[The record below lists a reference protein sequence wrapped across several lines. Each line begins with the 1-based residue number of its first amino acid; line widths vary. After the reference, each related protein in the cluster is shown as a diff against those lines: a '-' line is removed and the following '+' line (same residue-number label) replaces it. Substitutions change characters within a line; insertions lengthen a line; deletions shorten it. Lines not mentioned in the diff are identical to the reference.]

1 MMNNE
6 CKTEDS
12 KFRRIPGGRHE
23 HQRRKTC
30 RATPACA
37 AAIDARRGRRIGGR
51 HLVSAPSRAWAQGGF
66 DWKRFKGEKIEIA
79 LQKSPFHDVLQ
90 KYEPEFTALTGIE
103 VGSEQIPEQQYR
115 QKLAIEFASGKPSF
129 DACYVAQ
136 ATQKRLFGKGKWLA
150 DLRPLIADA
159 SLTAP
164 DLDFADFSK
173 ASIEAGTQADGRID
187 TLPMTFHYNILMY
200 NKELFQ
206 KKGIAVPTI
215 IRGAHGSRRQAQ
227 RSGQRRQRLRCAR
240 AQERQHARSGR
251 ASCSAMASIRSART
265 AGSIPTDRRR
275 SPPPRSIRS
284 WCATMRPAGVAGFNW
299 YECQGLYMQGKAAMW
314 IDTSSVGAV
323 TADPAKSRMAEQRRL
338 RRHDAGTEGAPRAG
352 IRERRRHRR
361 RQQEVGPAWYWVQW
375 ATGKAMQARQVA
387 GGYGASGRSSP
398 FEAAKKSTEA
408 KLNAEWLD
416 AVLQSTAIAYPV
428 LPDIVAGSEFRD
440 VYGIALT
447 NMLAPGTDPAAELK
461 KATEAFKPILEK
473 TEKA

>member
-1 MMNNE
+1 MSINDE
-6 CKTEDS
+6 TVEQ
-12 KFRRIPGGRHE
+12 
-23 HQRRKTC
+23 QRRALLKS
-30 RATPACA
+30 ALAVA
-37 AAIDARRGRRIGGR
+37 GASALGIRG
-51 HLVSAPSRAWAQGGF
+51 AWAQGSF

-90 KYEPEFTALTGIE
+90 KYEPEFTARTGIE

-150 DLRPLIADA
+150 DLRPLMADP

-164 DLDFADFSK
+164 DFDFADFSK

-206 KKGIAVPTI
+206 KKGIAVPTNFAQLMDAAAKLNDPANGVSGFVA
-215 IRGAHGSRRQAQ
+215 RGLKNANTPIWTSFMLGYGVDAI
-227 RSGQRRQRLRCAR
+227 GKDGRLNTDGPEAIAAAEMYQKLVRD
-240 AQERQHARSGR
+240 
-251 ASCSAMASIRSART
+251 
-265 AGSIPTDRRR
+265 AG
-275 SPPPRSIRS
+275 
-284 WCATMRPAGVAGFNW
+284 PAGVVGFNW
-299 YECQGLYMQGKAAMW
+299 YECQALYMQGKAAMW
-314 IDTSSVGAV
+314 IDTSSVGAL
-323 TADPAKSRMAEQRRL
+323 TADPAKSKMASS
-338 RRHDAGTEGAPRAG
+338 AGFAVMPPGPKVHRAPVFASGVG
-352 IRERRRHRR
+352 IAAASKKI
-361 RQQEVGPAWYWVQW
+361 GPAWYWVQW
-375 ATGKAMQARQVA
+375 STGKAMQTRQVA

-416 AVLQSTAIAYPV
+416 AVLKSTAIAYPV

-440 VYGIALT
+440 VYGVALT
-447 NMLAPGTDPAAELK
+447 NMLAPGANPAAELK
-461 KATEAFKPILEK
+461 KATETFKPILEK
-473 TEKA
+473 SEKA

>member
-1 MMNNE
+1 MTTNDE
-6 CKTEDS
+6 RPVEP
-12 KFRRIPGGRHE
+12 RR
-23 HQRRKTC
+23 
-30 RATPACA
+30 RALLQSTLAVA
-37 AAIDARRGRRIGGR
+37 AA
-51 HLVSAPSRAWAQGGF
+51 SAAGTLFRAPGAWAQSGF
-66 DWKRFKGEKIEIA
+66 DWKRFKGEKIEIM
-79 LQKSPFHDVLQ
+79 LQKGPFHDVLQ
-90 KYEPEFTALTGIE
+90 KYEPEFTALTGID
-103 VGSEQIPEQQYR
+103 VGSEQVPEQQYR

-150 DLRPLIADA
+150 DLRPLIADP

-206 KKGIAVPTI
+206 KKGIAVPTSFTALMDAASKLNDPANGVSGFVA
-215 IRGAHGSRRQAQ
+215 RGLKNANTPIWTSFMLGYGVDSI
-227 RSGQRRQRLRCAR
+227 GKDGRLNTDGPEAIAAAEIYQKLVRD
-240 AQERQHARSGR
+240 
-251 ASCSAMASIRSART
+251 
-265 AGSIPTDRRR
+265 AG
-275 SPPPRSIRS
+275 
-284 WCATMRPAGVAGFNW
+284 PAGVAGFNW

-323 TADPAKSRMAEQRRL
+323 TADPSKSRMASS
-338 RRHDAGTEGAPRAG
+338 AGFAVMTPGPKVHRAPVFASGVG
-352 IRERRRHRR
+352 ITAATKKT
-361 RQQEVGPAWYWVQW
+361 GPAWYWVQW

-387 GGYGASGRSSP
+387 GGYGASGRASA

-416 AVLQSTAIAYPV
+416 AVVKSTDIAYPV

-447 NMLAPGTDPAAELK
+447 NMLAPGSNPAAELK